1 MRTPNLADRLSM
13 ASAAKKAQLE
23 RAKRMAE
30 DPEQA
35 QRLKARDE
43 IIAARNAR
51 VAERRAATER
61 DAAELAAKQ
70 AAEAA
75 AGEADR
81 KTEAEARARRL
92 AERPRGRPLKP
103 PSERRSS
110 PHAEPA
116 GRTRSA
122 AGIKGAAISGTA
134 PENSGMCEEVHT
146 WLSPGRRIPSTQM
159 SVFGEGDGR

>member
-35 QRLKARDE
+35 PRLKARDE

-51 VAERRAATER
+51 VAERRAAKER

-81 KTEAEARARRL
+81 KTKAEARARRL

-103 PSERRSS
+103 SSERRPS

-116 GRTRSA
+116 GRTRSP
-122 AGIKGAAISGTA
+122 A
-134 PENSGMCEEVHT
+134 PRS
-146 WLSPGRRIPSTQM
+146 RA
-159 SVFGEGDGR
+159 SVRLG

>member
-23 RAKRMAE
+23 GAKRMAE

-51 VAERRAATER
+51 VAESRAAKER

-70 AAEAA
+70 AAEAV
-75 AGEADR
+75 GEADR
-81 KTEAEARARRL
+81 KTKAEARARRL

-103 PSERRSS
+103 SSERRSS

-116 GRTRSA
+116 R
-122 AGIKGAAISGTA
+122 
-134 PENSGMCEEVHT
+134 
-146 WLSPGRRIPSTQM
+146 
-159 SVFGEGDGR
+159 

>member
-75 AGEADR
+75 AREADR
-81 KTEAEARARRL
+81 KTKAEARARRL
-92 AERPRGRPLKP
+92 AEQAKR
-103 PSERRSS
+103 EA
-110 PHAEPA
+110 AEAVEGEAILSGCRA
-116 GRTRSA
+116 GR
-122 AGIKGAAISGTA
+122 K
-134 PENSGMCEEVHT
+134 NKK
-146 WLSPGRRIPSTQM
+146 RR
-159 SVFGEGDGR
+159 GH